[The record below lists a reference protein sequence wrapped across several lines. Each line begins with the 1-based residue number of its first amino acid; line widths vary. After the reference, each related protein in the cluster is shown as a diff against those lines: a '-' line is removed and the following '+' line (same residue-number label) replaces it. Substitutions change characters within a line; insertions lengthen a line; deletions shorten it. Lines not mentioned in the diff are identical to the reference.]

1 MGDYTSEAGRKLL
14 EERSPLNRV
23 EKIVRP
29 LLIAQGANDV
39 RVKAS
44 ESEQIVSAMQ
54 ARNIPVT
61 YVYYRDEGHGFR
73 REENRR
79 SFNAVLEL
87 FLARHLGGRAE
98 PVGNDFAGSSIEF
111 RAGRDLIPGL
121 DESPR
126 DVPMGM
132 RRDP

>member
-1 MGDYTSEAGRKLL
+1 MGDYTTEVGRKFL
-14 EERSPLNRV
+14 EERSPLNHV
-23 EKIVRP
+23 ERIVRP

-44 ESEQIVSAMQ
+44 ESDQIVSAMQ

-61 YVYYRDEGHGFR
+61 YVYYPDEGHGFR

-87 FLARHLGGRAE
+87 FLAKHLGGRAE
-98 PVGNDFAGSSIEF
+98 PVGDDFAGSTIEF
-111 RAGRDLIPGL
+111 RAGHDLIPGV
-121 DESPR
+121 DRSHPNVNG
-126 DVPMGM
+126 DAP
-132 RRDP
+132 